1 MASNLFTSESVSEG
15 HPDKVADQISDSIL
29 DAILEQDPKARVAC
43 ETMINTG
50 MVILSGEITTSA
62 VIDYNS
68 VVRNRVQE
76 IGYSSSDMGFD
87 FDSCAVLTAID
98 KQSADIAMG
107 VDEADDDA
115 ASQGAGDQGLM
126 FGYASNETD
135 VLMPAPITYAH
146 RLVKRQ
152 AEVRK
157 NGTLPWLRPDAKSQV
172 TFRYEDNKPVGVDA
186 VVLSTQHS
194 ADIATDVLREAVM
207 EEVIKPVLPS
217 EWLDANTKYFINP
230 TGRFVIGGPVGDCGL
245 TGRKI
250 IVDTYGGM
258 ARHGGG
264 AFSGKDP
271 SKVDR
276 SAAYAGRYVAKN
288 IVAAGLADRC
298 EIQVSY
304 AIGVSEPTS
313 ISIETFGT
321 GKVDDNRI
329 VELVREIFDL
339 RAGGLVQMLD
349 LLHPI
354 YAPTAAYGHFGR
366 EDLNV
371 SWEKTDKADALRDAA
386 GI

>member
-50 MVILSGEITTSA
+50 MVVLSGEITTSA

-68 VVRNRVQE
+68 IVRNRVKE

-172 TFRYEDNKPVGVDA
+172 TFRYEDNKPVGIDA

-194 ADIATDVLREAVM
+194 ADISTDDLREAVM
-207 EEVIKPVLPS
+207 EEVIKPILPS
-217 EWLDANTKYFINP
+217 EWLDSNTKYFINP

-339 RAGGLVQMLD
+339 RAGGLVKMLD

-371 SWEKTDKADALRDAA
+371 SWEKTDKADALKAAA